1 MHDLQQK
8 VRDSEEA
15 KARQQLVFS
24 SLEMKYSELELLL
37 ENATTPQGN
46 ENDAQVV
53 DIRSELEETKVKL
66 ADALAKLDDDEVR
79 WFAPP
84 VRLALHHLTS

>member
-1 MHDLQQK
+1 MHDLQRK

-84 VRLALHHLTS
+84 FLLAVHRLTH